1 MSDNQEEEE
10 EKVEVPRRVIPV
22 LPQIPALGSAFAP
35 VWTPRTATPE
45 SAGGAGEAG
54 AGAGAGAG
62 GPTTGRPARP
72 ARAASAASAP
82 GSAGEAAAAPTL
94 TPTLSQKLAPMPAP
108 VGPTGAAAPRPM
120 RQAAATLLGT
130 ADAIDALLDQAMDAR
145 AMLAANFRHTER
157 NIEQYDHAIMYN
169 KLSKLPKSKLGM
181 FEQLTATRR
190 ELAETREAAARDVAV
205 RNAEIKQLRIDLHSF
220 VTLSE
225 ELERQLAASR
235 DETRAEKKRADRLAE
250 ERDAARA
257 DAAAKAAEVAR
268 LEKALAAEVEA
279 GRRRLEQERE
289 EGRKRLEQE
298 REEGRKRLEQER
310 EEGRKRL
317 EQEREEGRK
326 RLEQARA
333 AHEAEKQALLKRQ
346 GELELQVDEMRGQ
359 MEKSKLE
366 VLELELGLPVDAVMA
381 GHHYVEHPHV
391 QPIWN
396 WQ

>member
-1 MSDNQEEEE
+1 MC
-10 EKVEVPRRVIPV
+10 IH
-22 LPQIPALGSAFAP
+22 I
-35 VWTPRTATPE
+35 
-45 SAGGAGEAG
+45 
-54 AGAGAGAG
+54 
-62 GPTTGRPARP
+62 
-72 ARAASAASAP
+72 
-82 GSAGEAAAAPTL
+82 
-94 TPTLSQKLAPMPAP
+94 
-108 VGPTGAAAPRPM
+108 
-120 RQAAATLLGT
+120 LL
-130 ADAIDALLDQAMDAR
+130 
-145 AMLAANFRHTER
+145 
-157 NIEQYDHAIMYN
+157 
-169 KLSKLPKSKLGM
+169 
-181 FEQLTATRR
+181 
-190 ELAETREAAARDVAV
+190 
-205 RNAEIKQLRIDLHSF
+205 
-220 VTLSE
+220 TLSE

-235 DETRAEKKRADRLAE
+235 DETRAETKRADRLAE

-279 GRRRLEQERE
+279 GRR
-289 EGRKRLEQE
+289 
-298 REEGRKRLEQER
+298 RLEQER